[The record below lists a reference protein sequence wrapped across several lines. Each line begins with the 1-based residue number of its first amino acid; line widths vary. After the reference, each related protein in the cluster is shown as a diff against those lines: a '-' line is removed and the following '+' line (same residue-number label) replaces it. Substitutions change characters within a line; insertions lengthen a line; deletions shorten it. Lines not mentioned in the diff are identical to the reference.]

1 MAEPLDRPEETPKRT
16 WVGGLRS
23 VLTAPVSILALF
35 LTIITVYLSCSEQRR
50 QEPSIEV
57 RIEHY
62 EIRQDQGKQL
72 PEALE
77 AELRAL
83 EDRYVQYSGNFLLE
97 AIDRI
102 DELPSYST
110 EESGEPD
117 TGETLTSALREA
129 HTGIQGRLGEF
140 GDRQAEL
147 MAAFQALRRGWERS
161 STGDALNE
169 LLGGLERLEG
179 TYSGDTGF
187 VIISLLVA
195 LERSSAEPSDVGEAL
210 DEADV
215 ELRALS
221 DERGQQFNDLLG
233 RLGELRQ
240 EYEGNKPPERLHVRV
255 LIENRSQLATVIRNE
270 ARIKFSRE
278 GFPPEEVDLE
288 GASDVSVGGYSV
300 AEMSLSSRSLS
311 DLDNRVRAL
320 LREQEA
326 SDSLGCELVV
336 MDLFRNVWLGGC
348 EDSREFSIERE
359 LKRALLDDPE
369 KSGFFWWRRP

>member
-1 MAEPLDRPEETPKRT
+1 MAEPRDRPEETPKRPR
-16 WVGGLRS
+16 VGGLRS
-23 VLTAPVSILALF
+23 VLTAPVSVLALF

-72 PEALE
+72 PEDLE
-77 AELRAL
+77 AELEAL
-83 EDRYVQYSGNFLLE
+83 EDQYVQYSGNFLLE

-117 TGETLTSALREA
+117 TGETLTSALGEA

-161 STGDALNE
+161 PTGDALNE

-179 TYSGDTGF
+179 TYSADTGF
-187 VIISLLVA
+187 AIISLLMS
-195 LERSSAEPSDVGEAL
+195 LEGFSAEPSDVREAL

-221 DERGQQFNDLLG
+221 DERGQQFSDLLE
-233 RLGELRQ
+233 RLGELRR

-278 GFPPEEVDLE
+278 GFAPEEVDLE
-288 GASDVSVGGYSV
+288 GASDVSVDGYSV
-300 AEMSLSSRSLS
+300 AEMSLSSRSLG

-320 LREQEA
+320 LREQAA

-369 KSGFFWWRRP
+369 KSGFSWRRRP